1 MLSRALILFFSLIL
15 LATSVRAGEP
25 AKETPAPSKHGWWW
39 YEREPE
45 EKEEKQEK
53 KEERKEARRLPS
65 LSEHTLEEL
74 WGMHPDDFQP
84 LLIAFHKKAV
94 MAPTIENV
102 REYYIV
108 QDIAKRK
115 ALAFTNVAATVI
127 QKFPELSLERDYP
140 NAVPGKLAKVRMQTE
155 ELAAK
160 INEAREHFALVYFYS
175 PSCGY
180 CAEQN
185 EILSFFVSKYRWQV
199 RAVDISRDSV
209 LAELFHVRAVP
220 YIMLIHKESEEFMPV
235 AIGVVSLAQMEERVF
250 RGIRLLKKE
259 ISPEEYSM
267 YEFERGG
274 GFDPTA
280 PLKERGPR
288 VEEVRDGSNR

>member
-1 MLSRALILFFSLIL
+1 MSSRALILFFSLIF
-15 LATSVRAGEP
+15 LATVVRAEDLIREAP
-25 AKETPAPSKHGWWW
+25 ETIKHGWWW
-39 YEREPE
+39 YERKPE
-45 EKEEKQEK
+45 KREEK
-53 KEERKEARRLPS
+53 KEEKKEEARKLPS
-65 LSEHTLEEL
+65 LSEYALEDL

-84 LLIAFHKKAV
+84 LLMAFHKKAV

-102 REYYIV
+102 REYYVV

-115 ALAFTNVAATVI
+115 ALAFTNVAATVL

-140 NAVPGKLAKVRMQTE
+140 NAVPGKLAKVRMQAE

-160 INEAREHFALVYFYS
+160 INEAREHFALIYFYS

-185 EILSFFVSKYRWQV
+185 EILNFFISKYRWQV
-199 RAVDISRDSV
+199 RAVDISRDST
-209 LAELFHVRAVP
+209 LAEMFHVREVP
-220 YIMLIHKESEEFMPV
+220 YLMLIHKESEEFMPV
-235 AIGVVSLAQMEERVF
+235 SIGVVSLSQMEERVF
-250 RGIRLLKKE
+250 RGIRLLGKE

-267 YEFERGG
+267 YDFQRGG

-280 PLKERGPR
+280 PLKERGPG